1 MRRRRRHDNCSGGLA
16 QLARALDLHSRG
28 QGFDS
33 LILHKKNKRGTPLAI
48 REEKFIPHKAAGTP
62 LSSTILEIIE
72 GRLSNKKE
80 IISGNSSAVYKSLN
94 KRRSTNLII
103 GLNELIFVIKRKF
116 IDKLGSWITR
126 ETTCYP
132 EMDNVEVE
140 EN

>member
-1 MRRRRRHDNCSGGLA
+1 MTIVAGD
-16 QLARALDLHSRG
+16 QLSWLER
-28 QGFDS
+28 QIC
-33 LILHKKNKRGTPLAI
+33 ILEVKGS
-48 REEKFIPHKAAGTP
+48 TP